1 MLWIA
6 ATAAAAGFVSGLC
19 YYSIAPVVLLAVL
32 SVLVS
37 LGMNTFAGARLLPA
51 LGQAFLVS
59 LAVQVGFVV
68 ATLTRA
74 SGPRQMATAG
84 FRKQWARMLK
94 GRNIEPGA

>member
-6 ATAAAAGFVSGLC
+6 ATAAAAGFVSGLR
-19 YYSIAPVVLLAVL
+19 YYSIAPVVLLVVL

-51 LGQAFLVS
+51 LGQDFLVS
-59 LAVQVGFVV
+59 LGVQVVFVV

-74 SGPRQMATAG
+74 SRPYQMTTAG
-84 FRKQWARMLK
+84 FWKQWARMLK
-94 GRNIEPGA
+94 GRNVH